1 MKLNVREVRRQM
13 LRQGLT
19 QKALADKAG
28 LSRQSINT
36 ILARTTCSLTSMS
49 ELAAGLGVDVE
60 TIWKED

>member
-1 MKLNVREVRRQM
+1 MKLNVREIRRQM

-28 LSRQSINT
+28 LSRQSINA
-36 ILARTTCSLTSMS
+36 ILSRSTCSLVSMS
-49 ELAAGLGVDVE
+49 KLADGLGVDVE